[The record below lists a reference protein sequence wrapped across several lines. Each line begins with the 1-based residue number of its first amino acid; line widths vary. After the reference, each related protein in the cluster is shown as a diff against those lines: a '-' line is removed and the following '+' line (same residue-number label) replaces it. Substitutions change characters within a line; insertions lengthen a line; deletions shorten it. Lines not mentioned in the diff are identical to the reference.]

1 VSELPAYAAELLYQS
16 RVARLGT
23 ADRAG
28 QPLVVP
34 VCYAFD
40 GRACFSAIDAK
51 PKRVAARQ
59 LRRLRNI
66 AENPRVSLTVDRYDE
81 EWSRLCW
88 VIVQGR
94 ADVLT
99 EGSERA
105 GAVDLL
111 LSKYTQ
117 YRAMGLDRETATVIR
132 ISPER
137 TLEVGELVADETRYR
152 FSICRPACETSTPAW
167 PACRIACA
175 SRCFSI
181 HALISRSRWLSK
193 NSAVI
198 VIRCVTFP

>member
-1 VSELPAYAAELLYQS
+1 MSDLPAFAADLLYQS

-34 VCYAFD
+34 VCYVFD
-40 GRACFSAIDAK
+40 GRVCFSALDAK
-51 PKRVAARQ
+51 PKRVAVTQ
-59 LRRLRNI
+59 LRRVRNI

-94 ADVLT
+94 ADILT
-99 EGSERA
+99 DGSERA

-111 LSKYTQ
+111 RDKYAQ
-117 YRAMGLDRETATVIR
+117 YRALGLDRDTATVIR

-137 TLEVGELVADETRYR
+137 TLH
-152 FSICRPACETSTPAW
+152 W
-167 PACRIACA
+167 
-175 SRCFSI
+175 
-181 HALISRSRWLSK
+181 RWQ
-193 NSAVI
+193 
-198 VIRCVTFP
+198 R

>member
-1 VSELPAYAAELLYQS
+1 VNDLPAFAAELLYAS

-34 VCYAFD
+34 VCYVFD
-40 GRACFSAIDAK
+40 GRVCFSAIDAK
-51 PKRVAARQ
+51 PKRVAPRQ

-94 ADVLT
+94 ADILT
-99 EGSERA
+99 GGTERA

-111 LSKYTQ
+111 LAKYAQ
-117 YRAMGLDRETATVIR
+117 YRVMGLDREAATVIR
-132 ISPER
+132 IAPEK
-137 TLEVGELVADETRYR
+137 
-152 FSICRPACETSTPAW
+152 
-167 PACRIACA
+167 
-175 SRCFSI
+175 
-181 HALISRSRWLSK
+181 ALYWRWE
-193 NSAVI
+193 A
-198 VIRCVTFP
+198 